1 MTLSRC
7 SPSHPRRYASN
18 WEFRPCSP
26 VHLLLQLSHSD
37 KSEASRAVSSMTTNR
52 TPLPS
57 RSAMHCR
64 TFSPRDSPEFLHGLA
79 RPRDHR
85 VADVP
90 PVEIRRLQRR
100 GRKNLHRSM
109 GSQHA
114 DKWYAPGGNNRT
126 WSGRETPGQHR
137 VRTTPHSDSAAEIV
151 RDFHVEMRPP
161 CLPAARPRGLPGFE
175 LLVVR
180 RTWQPGR
187 LPAVAARS
195 LPEGHALPIRVDGFR
210 R

>member
-7 SPSHPRRYASN
+7 LPSHPRRYASN
-18 WEFRPCSP
+18 WQFRPSSR
-26 VHLLLQLSHSD
+26 VHLLPQLSHSD
-37 KSEASRAVSSMTTNR
+37 KSEVSRAVSSMTTNR

-64 TFSPRDSPEFLHGLA
+64 MFSPRDSPEFLHGLA

-114 DKWYAPGGNNRT
+114 HKWYAPGGSNRT
-126 WSGRETPGQHR
+126 WSGRETPGQR
-137 VRTTPHSDSAAEIV
+137 RLRTTPHSDLAAEIV
-151 RDFHVEMRPP
+151 RDFHLEMHPP
-161 CLPAARPRGLPGFE
+161 CLPAARPL
-175 LLVVR
+175 
-180 RTWQPGR
+180 
-187 LPAVAARS
+187 
-195 LPEGHALPIRVDGFR
+195 
-210 R
+210 